1 MDRAWTRR
9 AFLGAAAAGAAAL
22 LAARRAW
29 ALGDSSR
36 LDVVELDL
44 PGGTVARPDAWIRLL
59 YEVQQTTSVE
69 CVPRVVRLAPE
80 DPALFDHPFGVLAG
94 NGELPALE
102 DEAAASLTRYLQY
115 GGFLLVDDATG
126 VADSAFDRSV
136 RRLCARLFPTRP
148 LAPLPTDHAVYRSFF
163 LVRRPVGRVDAVPWL
178 EGVTIGEMTP
188 LVYCRNDLSG
198 ALERGPD
205 GRDRLAVEP
214 GGAAQRREA
223 VKLGVNLVVYA
234 LTSDYKKD
242 ATHVRALLREGR
254 IEE

>member
-1 MDRAWTRR
+1 M
-9 AFLGAAAAGAAAL
+9 AALAGLAAG
-22 LAARRAW
+22 RRAW
-29 ALGDSSR
+29 ALGDASR
-36 LDVVELDL
+36 LDVAEFDL
-44 PGGTVARPDAWIRLL
+44 AGGTVTRPDAWIRLL

-69 CVPRVVRLAPE
+69 CVPRVVRLSPQ

-94 NGELPALE
+94 NGDLPAL
-102 DEAAASLTRYLQY
+102 DDGAAASLARYLQY
-115 GGFLLVDDATG
+115 GGFLLVDDTTG

-148 LAPLPTDHAVYRSFF
+148 LGPLPTDHAVYRSFF
-163 LVRRPVGRVDAVPWL
+163 LVRRPVGRVDVVPWL
-178 EGVTIGEMTP
+178 EGITLGEMTP
-188 LVYCRNDLSG
+188 LIYCRNDLSG
-198 ALERGPD
+198 ALDRGPD

-223 VKLGVNLVVYA
+223 VKLGINLVVYA